1 MEYMEFLNSAGKRH
15 EITERDALR
24 AGFSAHIITDA
35 GAWIGCDWS
44 NRRKAWTVERQT
56 ANGFEFVKKL
66 PTLAVFI
73 RKYGERL
80 APSAFHTDAQ
90 YCANLHGQRN
100 GENAYI
106 YARAEVKH

>member
-1 MEYMEFLNSAGKRH
+1 MEFMTVLDLAHKQH

-24 AGFSAHIITDA
+24 AGFGAHVFTDA

-56 ANGFEFVKKL
+56 AGGFEFVEKL
-66 PTLAVFI
+66 PTLAAFI

-80 APSAFHTDAQ
+80 TPSAFHSDIRF
-90 YCANLHGQRN
+90 CAHLHGQRN
-100 GENAYI
+100 GETTYI
-106 YARAEVKH
+106 YAMEG